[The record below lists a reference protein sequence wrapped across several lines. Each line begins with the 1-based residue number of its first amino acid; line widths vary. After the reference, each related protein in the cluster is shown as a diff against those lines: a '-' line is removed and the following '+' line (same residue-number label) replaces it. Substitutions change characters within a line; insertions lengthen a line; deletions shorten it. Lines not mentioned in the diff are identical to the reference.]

1 MGVLSLVSY
10 PIMLGILW
18 ILAGFDERHYK
29 TAVQM
34 GMIWTVY
41 DSAIMCINAITFS
54 LACSL
59 FIYETRKKGIISML
73 TDYYTNLKKGNGG
86 RSKQLLGKD
95 INHIDLAKHLFV
107 DV

>member
-1 MGVLSLVSY
+1 LACY
-10 PIMLGILW
+10 PIMFGVLW
-18 ILAGFDERHYK
+18 ILAAFNDKHYK
-29 TAVQM
+29 MAVQM

-41 DSAIMCINAITFS
+41 DSALICLNAITFS

-59 FIYETRKKGIISML
+59 FIYETRKKGMVTML
-73 TDYYTNLKKGNGG
+73 ANYYINLKKGNGG

-95 INHIDLAKHLFV
+95 INHIDLVKHLFV